1 MDIAKKKIIFGI
13 IVPAVFLILLW
24 CVKLYEYFFEV
35 KFITYGLLPG
45 EISGLIGILTFP
57 LIHADFNH
65 LISNSLPIL
74 FLGMG
79 TGYFYPSS
87 SYKVYIPVY
96 FVPGILMWFFARP
109 SYHIGASA
117 IIYGLAAFIFFSGI
131 IKRDV
136 RSITLALLVTFL
148 YGGMIW
154 GVLPLDRG
162 VSWEGHL
169 FGAITGIV
177 CAVIFRKSDP
187 YKRYDWEDEEKDYD
201 VRDLEI
207 SYDKEPPF

>member
-1 MDIAKKKIIFGI
+1 M
-13 IVPAVFLILLW
+13 
-24 CVKLYEYFFEV
+24 YEYFFDV
-35 KFITYGLLPG
+35 SFIKYGLLPG

-57 LIHADFNH
+57 LIHANFNH
-65 LISNSLPIL
+65 LISNSMPIL

-87 SYKVYIPVY
+87 SYKVYIPV
-96 FVPGILMWFFARP
+96 FIVPGIFMWFFARP

-131 IKRDV
+131 LKRDV
-136 RSITLALLVTFL
+136 RSIALALLVTFL

-154 GVLPLDRG
+154 GVLPLDRE

-169 FGAITGIV
+169 FGAITGII
-177 CAVIFRKSDP
+177 CAFIFKNLDP
-187 YKRYDWEDEEKDYD
+187 YKKYDWEDEERDYD
-201 VRDLEI
+201 VRDLEV